1 MTAGPDEQDLAS
13 LKGRTMPVRDILDLF
28 RVRVRDHRSVHLISQ
43 ALRDAGL
50 TTLPDFAVCGLRSNV
65 DVVPLTAVPARATPA
80 GTGGEDEDGN
90 GDGDEEALPSHAL
103 PQRLLLGDIPSAR
116 RGVVS
121 VNPGTPLAQATFLMR
136 TEAVS
141 QVPVTTGMAQI
152 HGVVTWGSVARMYEA
167 GKPPMLD
174 NAMEKDSLPLSD
186 ARQELFAALP
196 VIREHGYLL
205 VRGDDGCLSGI
216 VTAADVTERF
226 EGAARP
232 FFIVGE
238 IESLLRRCLG
248 AALDQ
253 EAIKAVQTNKKA
265 EHRTGQVSDLMF
277 GDYLRL
283 LDGEQPKQSLAERAD
298 RNWEALKWP
307 NMPREQFI
315 GRLKRVKDIRN
326 RIAHF
331 DEKPL
336 PEQMIEELTT
346 FAKVLRAFAP

>member
-1 MTAGPDEQDLAS
+1 MTTRPSERDLAS
-13 LKGRTMPVRDILDLF
+13 LKGRTVPVQDILDLF
-28 RVRVRDHRSVHLISQ
+28 QVRVRDHRSVHLISQ
-43 ALRDAGL
+43 ALTDAGL

-65 DVVPLTAVPARATPA
+65 DVVPLAAVPAQATPA
-80 GTGGEDEDGN
+80 TPDDEEE
-90 GDGDEEALPSHAL
+90 EEALPSHAL

-116 RGVVS
+116 RGLVS
-121 VNPGTPLAQATFLMR
+121 VGPGTPLAQATFLMK
-136 TEAVS
+136 TEGVS
-141 QVPVTTGMAQI
+141 QIPVTTGMAQV
-152 HGVVTWGSVARMYEA
+152 HGVVTWGSVAKMYEA
-167 GKPPMLD
+167 GKPPTLD
-174 NAMEKDSLPLSD
+174 NAMEKDSLPLAD
-186 ARQELFAALP
+186 ARQEFFSALP

-216 VTAADVTERF
+216 VTAADITDRF

-253 EAIKAVQTNKKA
+253 EAIKAVQTNKKPD
-265 EHRTGQVSDLMF
+265 HRSGQVSDLMF
-277 GDYLRL
+277 GDYLKL
-283 LDGEQPKQSLAERAD
+283 LDGDQTKQSFAERAD
-298 RNWEALKWP
+298 ANWEALKWP
-307 NMPREQFI
+307 SMPRQQFI

-336 PEQMIEELTT
+336 PQELLDELTT
-346 FAKVLRAFAP
+346 FAKVLREFVA

>member
-1 MTAGPDEQDLAS
+1 MTTRPSEQDLAS
-13 LKGRTMPVRDILDLF
+13 LKGKTVPVQEILDLF
-28 RVRVRDHRSVHLISQ
+28 HVRVRDHRSVHLISQ
-43 ALRDAGL
+43 TLTDAGL

-65 DVVPLTAVPARATPA
+65 DVVPLASVPAQAAPA
-80 GTGGEDEDGN
+80 EAEDE
-90 GDGDEEALPSHAL
+90 DEEALPSHAL

-116 RGVVS
+116 RGVVC
-121 VNPGTPLAQATFLMR
+121 VGPGTPLAQTTFLMR
-136 TEAVS
+136 THGIS

-152 HGVVTWGSVARMYEA
+152 HGVVTWGSVAKMYEA
-167 GKPPMLD
+167 GKPSTLD
-174 NAMEKDSLPLSD
+174 NAMEKDSLPLAD
-186 ARQELFAALP
+186 ARQEFFAALP

-205 VRGDDGCLSGI
+205 VRGDDGCLLGM

-253 EAIKAVQTNKKA
+253 EAIKAVQTNKKP

-283 LDGEQPKQSLAERAD
+283 LDGDQTKQSLAERAD
-298 RNWEALKWP
+298 ANWEALKWP

-336 PEQMIEELTT
+336 PEQMLDELTT
-346 FAKVLRAFAP
+346 FAKVLREFVS

>member
-1 MTAGPDEQDLAS
+1 MTTRPSEKDLAA
-13 LKGRTMPVRDILDLF
+13 LKGSTVPVQGILDLF
-28 RVRVRDHRSVHLISQ
+28 QVRVRDHRTVHLISQ
-43 ALRDAGL
+43 ALADSGL
-50 TTLPDFAVCGLRSNV
+50 TTLPDFAVCGLRSSV
-65 DVVPLTAVPARATPA
+65 DVVPIASVPAQA
-80 GTGGEDEDGN
+80 GPVESDA
-90 GDGDEEALPSHAL
+90 GDEADEALPSL
-103 PQRLLLGDIPSAR
+103 PQRLLLGDIPSAK
-116 RGVVS
+116 RGVRGVTLGNS
-121 VNPGTPLAQATFLMR
+121 LAHATFLMR
-136 TEAVS
+136 TESFS

-167 GKPPMLD
+167 GKAATLE
-174 NAMEKDSLPLSD
+174 NAMEKDSLPVAD

-196 VIREHGYLL
+196 VVKEHGYLL

-226 EGAARP
+226 EGSARP

-248 AALDQ
+248 AALDE
-253 EAIKAVQTNKKA
+253 EAVKAVQTNKKP

-283 LDGEQPKQSLAERAD
+283 LDGDQAKQSLAQSAD
-298 RNWEALKWP
+298 LNWEALKWP

-336 PEQMIEELTT
+336 PKQMIEELTA
-346 FAKVLRAFAP
+346 FAALLRAFVS

>member
-1 MTAGPDEQDLAS
+1 MTTRPYERDVAS
-13 LKGRTMPVRDILDLF
+13 LKGRTVSVQEILDLF
-28 RVRVRDHRSVHLISQ
+28 QVRVRDHRSVHRISQ
-43 ALRDAGL
+43 ALTDAGL
-50 TTLPDFAVCGLRSNV
+50 TTLPDFAVCGLRSTV
-65 DVVPLTAVPARATPA
+65 DVVPLAAVPAQRTPA
-80 GTGGEDEDGN
+80 DADDEADAT
-90 GDGDEEALPSHAL
+90 DEALPSHAL

-116 RGVVS
+116 RGLMS
-121 VNPGTPLAQATFLMR
+121 VGPGTPLSQATFLMR
-136 TEAVS
+136 TKGFS
-141 QVPVTTGMAQI
+141 QIPVTTGMAQV
-152 HGVVTWGSVARMYEA
+152 HGVVTWGSVAKMYEA
-167 GKPPMLD
+167 GKEATLD
-174 NAMEKDSLPLSD
+174 NAMEKDSLPVFDS
-186 ARQELFAALP
+186 RQEFFAVLP

-248 AALDQ
+248 AALDV
-253 EAIKAVQTNKKA
+253 ETIKAVQTNRKP
-265 EHRTGQVSDLMF
+265 EQRTGQVSDLMF

-283 LDGEQPKQSLAERAD
+283 LDGDQTKQSLAERAD

-315 GRLKRVKDIRN
+315 GLLKRVNVIRN

-331 DEKPL
+331 SEKPL
-336 PEQMIEELTT
+336 PPEMTDELTT
-346 FAKVLRAFAP
+346 FAKVLREFAS

>member
-1 MTAGPDEQDLAS
+1 MTSAPSRQDLAA
-13 LKGRTMPVRDILDLF
+13 LKGKSVPVQDILDLF
-28 RVRVRDHRSVHLISQ
+28 QIRVRDHRSVHRISQ
-43 ALRDAGL
+43 ALTDAGL

-65 DVVPLTAVPARATPA
+65 DVVPLASIPAQAVSVDTE
-80 GTGGEDEDGN
+80 EDES
-90 GDGDEEALPSHAL
+90 EEALPSAAL

-116 RGVVS
+116 RGLVS
-121 VNPGTPLAQATFLMR
+121 VGPGTPLPQATFLMR
-136 TEAVS
+136 TKGVA

-152 HGVVTWGSVARMYEA
+152 HGVVTWGSVAKMYEA
-167 GKPPMLD
+167 GKQPTLD
-174 NAMEKDSLPLSD
+174 NAMEKDSLPVAD
-186 ARQELFAALP
+186 TRQEFFSALP

-216 VTAADVTERF
+216 ITAADVTDRF

-248 AALDQ
+248 TALD
-253 EAIKAVQTNKKA
+253 EETIKSVQTNKKP

-283 LDGEQPKQSLAERAD
+283 LDGGQTKTSLAEAAD
-298 RNWEALKWP
+298 ANWEALKWP

-336 PEQMIEELTT
+336 PQEMLDELTT
-346 FAKVLRAFAP
+346 FAKLLRVFAP

>member
-1 MTAGPDEQDLAS
+1 MMTGPHERDVAS
-13 LKGRTMPVRDILDLF
+13 LKGRTVSVQEILDLF
-28 RVRVRDHRSVHLISQ
+28 RVRVRDHRSVHHISQ
-43 ALRDAGL
+43 ALTDAGL
-50 TTLPDFAVCGLRSNV
+50 TTLPDFAVCGLRSTV
-65 DVVPLTAVPARATPA
+65 DVVPLTSIPAQRATTDA
-80 GTGGEDEDGN
+80 AEGTDET
-90 GDGDEEALPSHAL
+90 EEALPSHAL
-103 PQRLLLGDIPSAR
+103 PQRLLLGDIPAAR
-116 RGVVS
+116 RGLVS
-121 VNPGTPLAQATFLMR
+121 VGPSTPLSHTTFLMR
-136 TEAVS
+136 TKGLS
-141 QVPVTTGMAQI
+141 QVPVTTGMAQV
-152 HGVVTWGSVARMYEA
+152 HGVVTWGSVAKMYEA
-167 GKPPMLD
+167 GKQPTLD
-174 NAMEKDSLPLSD
+174 NAMEKDSLPVAD
-186 ARQELFAALP
+186 ARQEFFAALP

-205 VRGDDGCLSGI
+205 VRGDDGCLSGS

-248 AALDQ
+248 AALDP
-253 EAIKAVQTNKKA
+253 ETIKTVQTNRKP

-283 LDGEQPKQSLAERAD
+283 LDSSQTKQTLAKQAD
-298 RNWEALKWP
+298 LNWEALKWP

-336 PEQMIEELTT
+336 PQEMLDELTT
-346 FAKVLRAFAP
+346 FAKVLRAFVS

>member
-1 MTAGPDEQDLAS
+1 MTTPPSGQDIAA
-13 LKGRTMPVRDILDLF
+13 LKGRTVPVQDILDLF
-28 RVRVRDHRSVHLISQ
+28 QVRVRDHRTVHRISQ
-43 ALRDAGL
+43 AFTDAGL

-65 DVVPLTAVPARATPA
+65 DVVPLASIPAQAAPVDPE
-80 GTGGEDEDGN
+80 EDET
-90 GDGDEEALPSHAL
+90 EEALPSAAL

-116 RGVVS
+116 RGLLS
-121 VNPGTPLAQATFLMR
+121 VGPSTPLAQTTFLMR
-136 TEAVS
+136 TKGVA

-152 HGVVTWGSVARMYEA
+152 HGVVTWGSVAKMYEA
-167 GKPPMLD
+167 GKQPTLD
-174 NAMEKDSLPLSD
+174 NAMEKDSLPVAD
-186 ARQELFAALP
+186 TRQEFFSALP
-196 VIREHGYLL
+196 IIREHGYLL
-205 VRGDDGCLSGI
+205 VRGDDGCLSGV
-216 VTAADVTERF
+216 VTAADVTDRF

-248 AALDQ
+248 AALNE

-283 LDGEQPKQSLAERAD
+283 LDGDQTKTSLAEAAD
-298 RNWEALKWP
+298 ANWESLKWP

-336 PEQMIEELTT
+336 PKEMIDELTT
-346 FAKVLRAFAP
+346 FAKVLRAFVA

>member
-1 MTAGPDEQDLAS
+1 
-13 LKGRTMPVRDILDLF
+13 
-28 RVRVRDHRSVHLISQ
+28 
-43 ALRDAGL
+43 
-50 TTLPDFAVCGLRSNV
+50 
-65 DVVPLTAVPARATPA
+65 
-80 GTGGEDEDGN
+80 
-90 GDGDEEALPSHAL
+90 
-103 PQRLLLGDIPSAR
+103 
-116 RGVVS
+116 
-121 VNPGTPLAQATFLMR
+121 MR
-136 TEAVS
+136 TESFS

-152 HGVVTWGSVARMYEA
+152 HGVITWGSVARMYEA
-167 GKPPMLD
+167 GKPATLE
-174 NAMEKDSLPLSD
+174 NAMEKDSLPVAD

-196 VIREHGYLL
+196 VIKEHGYLL

-226 EGAARP
+226 EGSARP

-253 EAIKAVQTNKKA
+253 ETIKSVQTNKKP

-283 LDGEQPKQSLAERAD
+283 LDGDQTKTSLAEAAD
-298 RNWEALKWP
+298 ANWEALKWP

-336 PEQMIEELTT
+336 PQEMIDELTT
-346 FAKVLRAFAP
+346 FAKVLRAFVS

>member
-1 MTAGPDEQDLAS
+1 MTVRPSEQDLAS
-13 LKGRTMPVRDILDLF
+13 LKGRAVPVQEILDLF
-28 RVRVRDHRSVHLISQ
+28 QVRVRDHRTVHQISQ
-43 ALRDAGL
+43 ALTDAGL
-50 TTLPDFAVCGLRSNV
+50 STLPDFAVCSLRSTV
-65 DVVPLTAVPARATPA
+65 DVVPLAAIPAQASPVEA
-80 GTGGEDEDGN
+80 EEEM
-90 GDGDEEALPSHAL
+90 EEALPSQAL

-116 RGVVS
+116 RGLVS
-121 VNPGTPLAQATFLMR
+121 VGPGTPLGQTTFLMR
-136 TEAVS
+136 TKNVA

-152 HGVVTWGSVARMYEA
+152 HGVITWGSVAKMYEA
-167 GKPPMLD
+167 GKPPTLD
-174 NAMEKDSLPLSD
+174 NAMEKDSLPLAD
-186 ARQELFAALP
+186 ARQEFFAALP

-253 EAIKAVQTNKKA
+253 EAINAVQTNKKP
-265 EHRTGQVSDLMF
+265 EHRTGQVTDLMF

-283 LDGEQPKQSLAERAD
+283 LDGNQTKQSMAEEAD
-298 RNWEALKWP
+298 ANWAALKWP

-336 PEQMIEELTT
+336 PQEMIDELTT
-346 FAKVLRAFAP
+346 FAKVLRAFVS

>member
-1 MTAGPDEQDLAS
+1 MTIKPSEQDITA
-13 LKGRTMPVRDILDLF
+13 LKGRTLPLRGILDLF
-28 RVRVRDHRSVHLISQ
+28 QVRVRDHRSVHLISQ
-43 ALRDAGL
+43 ALTDAGL
-50 TTLPDFAVCGLRSNV
+50 TTLPDFALCSLSSNV
-65 DVVPLTAVPARATPA
+65 DVVPLASVPAQATPA
-80 GTGGEDEDGN
+80 ETEDAE
-90 GDGDEEALPSHAL
+90 EEALPSHAL
-103 PQRLLLGDIPSAR
+103 PQRLLLGDIPSAK
-116 RGVVS
+116 RGVVC
-121 VNPGTPLAQATFLMR
+121 VGLGTPLAQATFLMR
-136 TEAVS
+136 TEVVS

-152 HGVVTWGSVARMYEA
+152 HGVVTWGSVAKMYEA
-167 GKPPMLD
+167 GKPPTLD
-174 NAMEKDSLPLSD
+174 NAMEKDSLPLAD
-186 ARQELFAALP
+186 ARQEFFAALP
-196 VIREHGYLL
+196 VIRDHGYLL

-216 VTAADVTERF
+216 VTASDVTDRF

-253 EAIKAVQTNKKA
+253 EAIKAVQTNKKP

-277 GDYLRL
+277 GDYLKL
-283 LDGEQPKQSLAERAD
+283 LDGNQTKQSMAERANA
-298 RNWEALKWP
+298 NWTALKWP

-336 PEQMIEELTT
+336 PQQMIDELTT
-346 FAKVLRAFAP
+346 FAKVLREFVS

>member
-1 MTAGPDEQDLAS
+1 MTTRPSEKDLAA
-13 LKGRTMPVRDILDLF
+13 LKGTTVPVQGILDLF
-28 RVRVRDHRSVHLISQ
+28 QVRVRDHRTVHLIAQ
-43 ALRDAGL
+43 ALADSGL
-50 TTLPDFAVCGLRSNV
+50 TTLPDFAVCGLRSSV
-65 DVVPLTAVPARATPA
+65 DVVPLVSVPAQA
-80 GTGGEDEDGN
+80 GPVETAGEETD
-90 GDGDEEALPSHAL
+90 EALPSL
-103 PQRLLLGDIPSAR
+103 PQRLLLSDLPSAK
-116 RGVVS
+116 RGVRGVTLGNS
-121 VNPGTPLAQATFLMR
+121 LAHATFLMR
-136 TEAVS
+136 TESFS

-167 GKPPMLD
+167 GKDATLE
-174 NAMEKDSLPLSD
+174 NAMEKDSLPVAD
-186 ARQELFAALP
+186 ARQELFSALP
-196 VIREHGYLL
+196 VVREHGYLL

-226 EGAARP
+226 AGSARP

-248 AALDQ
+248 AALD
-253 EAIKAVQTNKKA
+253 EGSVKAVQTNKKP
-265 EHRTGQVSDLMF
+265 EHRSGQVSDLMF

-283 LDGEQPKQSLAERAD
+283 LDGDQAKQSLAQQAD

-315 GRLKRVKDIRN
+315 GRLTRVKDIRN

-336 PEQMIEELTT
+336 PAKMIEELTA
-346 FAKVLRAFAP
+346 FAALLRAFVS

>member
-1 MTAGPDEQDLAS
+1 MTTRPSEKDLAA
-13 LKGRTMPVRDILDLF
+13 LKGTTVPVQGILDLF
-28 RVRVRDHRSVHLISQ
+28 QVRVRDHRTVHLIAQ
-43 ALRDAGL
+43 ALADSGL
-50 TTLPDFAVCGLRSNV
+50 TTLPDFAVCGLRSSV
-65 DVVPLTAVPARATPA
+65 DVVPLVSVPAQA
-80 GTGGEDEDGN
+80 GPVETAGEETD
-90 GDGDEEALPSHAL
+90 EALPSL
-103 PQRLLLGDIPSAR
+103 PQRLLLSDLPSAK
-116 RGVVS
+116 RGVRGVTLGNS
-121 VNPGTPLAQATFLMR
+121 LAHATFLMR
-136 TEAVS
+136 TESFS

-167 GKPPMLD
+167 GKDATLE
-174 NAMEKDSLPLSD
+174 NAMEKDSLPVAD
-186 ARQELFAALP
+186 ARQELFSSLP
-196 VIREHGYLL
+196 VVREHGYLL

-226 EGAARP
+226 AGSARP

-248 AALDQ
+248 AALD
-253 EAIKAVQTNKKA
+253 EGSVKAVQINKKP

-283 LDGEQPKQSLAERAD
+283 LDGDQAKQSLAQQAD

-315 GRLKRVKDIRN
+315 GRLTRVKDIRN

-336 PEQMIEELTT
+336 PAKMIEELTA
-346 FAKVLRAFAP
+346 FAALLRAFVS

>member
-1 MTAGPDEQDLAS
+1 MVPLVSVPAQARPVETAGEETD
-13 LKGRTMPVRDILDLF
+13 
-28 RVRVRDHRSVHLISQ
+28 
-43 ALRDAGL
+43 
-50 TTLPDFAVCGLRSNV
+50 
-65 DVVPLTAVPARATPA
+65 
-80 GTGGEDEDGN
+80 
-90 GDGDEEALPSHAL
+90 EALPSL
-103 PQRLLLGDIPSAR
+103 PQRLLLSDLPSAK
-116 RGVVS
+116 RGVRGVTLGNS
-121 VNPGTPLAQATFLMR
+121 LAHATFLMR
-136 TEAVS
+136 TESFS

-167 GKPPMLD
+167 GKDATLE
-174 NAMEKDSLPLSD
+174 NAMEKDSLPVAD
-186 ARQELFAALP
+186 ARQELFSALP
-196 VIREHGYLL
+196 VVREHGYLL

-226 EGAARP
+226 AGSARP

-248 AALDQ
+248 SALD
-253 EAIKAVQTNKKA
+253 EESVKAVQTNKKP

-283 LDGEQPKQSLAERAD
+283 LDGDQAKQSLAQQAD

-315 GRLKRVKDIRN
+315 GRLTRVKDIRN

-336 PEQMIEELTT
+336 PAKMIEELTA
-346 FAKVLRAFAP
+346 FAALLRAFVS

>member
-1 MTAGPDEQDLAS
+1 MTTRPDERDVAS
-13 LKGRTMPVRDILDLF
+13 LKGRTVSVREILDLF
-28 RVRVRDHRSVHLISQ
+28 QVRVRDHRSVHRISQ
-43 ALRDAGL
+43 ALADAGL
-50 TTLPDFAVCGLRSNV
+50 TTLPDFAVCGLRSTV
-65 DVVPLTAVPARATPA
+65 EVVPLASVPAQRTSVEAD
-80 GTGGEDEDGN
+80 DETD
-90 GDGDEEALPSHAL
+90 DALPSHAL

-116 RGVVS
+116 RGLLS
-121 VNPGTPLAQATFLMR
+121 VGPGTPLSQTTFLMR
-136 TEAVS
+136 TKGLS
-141 QVPVTTGMAQI
+141 QVPVTTGMAQV
-152 HGVVTWGSVARMYEA
+152 HGVVTWGSVAKMYEA
-167 GKPPMLD
+167 GKPATLD
-174 NAMEKDSLPLSD
+174 NAMEKDSLPVAD
-186 ARQELFAALP
+186 ARQEFFTALP

-248 AALDQ
+248 AALDG
-253 EAIKAVQTNKKA
+253 EAIRAVQTNRKP
-265 EHRTGQVSDLMF
+265 EQRSGQVSDLMF
-277 GDYLRL
+277 GDYLKL
-283 LDGEQPKQSLAERAD
+283 LDGDQTKQSLAERAD

-315 GRLKRVKDIRN
+315 GLLKRVKDIRN

-336 PEQMIEELTT
+336 PQEMLDELTT

>member
-1 MTAGPDEQDLAS
+1 MTTPPSGQELAA
-13 LKGRTMPVRDILDLF
+13 LKGRTVPVQDILDLF
-28 RVRVRDHRSVHLISQ
+28 QVRVRDHRTVHRISQ
-43 ALRDAGL
+43 ALTDAGL
-50 TTLPDFAVCGLRSNV
+50 MTLPDFAVCGLRSNV
-65 DVVPLTAVPARATPA
+65 DVLPLASVPALAAPA
-80 GTGGEDEDGN
+80 DPEEDETD
-90 GDGDEEALPSHAL
+90 EALPSAAL

-116 RGVVS
+116 RGLVS
-121 VNPGTPLAQATFLMR
+121 VGPGTPLAQTTFLMR
-136 TEAVS
+136 TKGVA

-152 HGVVTWGSVARMYEA
+152 HGVVTWGSVAKMYEA
-167 GKPPMLD
+167 GKQPTLD
-174 NAMEKDSLPLSD
+174 NAMEKDSLPVAD
-186 ARQELFAALP
+186 TRQEFFSALP

-216 VTAADVTERF
+216 VTAADVTDRF

-248 AALDQ
+248 AALDD
-253 EAIKAVQTNKKA
+253 ESIKAVQTNKKP

-283 LDGEQPKQSLAERAD
+283 LDGDQAKPSLAEAAD
-298 RNWEALKWP
+298 INWQALKWP

-336 PEQMIEELTT
+336 PQQMIEELTT
-346 FAKVLRAFAP
+346 FAKLLRAFVA

>member
-1 MTAGPDEQDLAS
+1 MTTRPHEGDVSS
-13 LKGRTMPVRDILDLF
+13 LKGRTVSVQEILDLF
-28 RVRVRDHRSVHLISQ
+28 QVRVRDHRTVHLISQ
-43 ALRDAGL
+43 ALTDAGL
-50 TTLPDFAVCGLRSNV
+50 TTLPDFAVCGLRSRV
-65 DVVPLTAVPARATPA
+65 DVVPLAAVPAQRTPA
-80 GTGGEDEDGN
+80 DTDDEADVT
-90 GDGDEEALPSHAL
+90 DEALPSHAL

-121 VNPGTPLAQATFLMR
+121 VGPGTPLSQTTFLMR
-136 TEAVS
+136 TKGLA
-141 QVPVTTGMAQI
+141 QVPVTTGMAQV
-152 HGVVTWGSVARMYEA
+152 HGVITWGSVAKMYEA
-167 GKPPMLD
+167 GKAATLD
-174 NAMEKDSLPLSD
+174 NAMEKDSLPVAD
-186 ARQELFAALP
+186 ARQEFFAALP

-216 VTAADVTERF
+216 VTAADVTDRF

-248 AALDQ
+248 AALDT
-253 EAIKAVQTNKKA
+253 EAIKAVQTNKKP

-283 LDGEQPKQSLAERAD
+283 LDGDQTKQSFAERAD

-307 NMPREQFI
+307 NMPREQFV
-315 GRLKRVKDIRN
+315 GLLKRVKDIRN

-336 PEQMIEELTT
+336 PPEMIDELTT
-346 FAKVLRAFAP
+346 FAKVLRAFAS

>member
-1 MTAGPDEQDLAS
+1 MTTRPDDRDITS
-13 LKGRTMPVRDILDLF
+13 FKGRTVPVQDILDLF

-43 ALRDAGL
+43 ALTDAGL
-50 TTLPDFAVCGLRSNV
+50 TTLPDFAVCGLRSSV
-65 DVVPLTAVPARATPA
+65 EVVPLTAVPAQAAPP
-80 GTGGEDEDGN
+80 DETVDE
-90 GDGDEEALPSHAL
+90 DEEALPSHAL
-103 PQRLLLGDIPSAR
+103 PQRLLLSDIPSAR
-116 RGVVS
+116 RGAACVG
-121 VNPGTPLAQATFLMR
+121 PGTPLAQATFLMR
-136 TEAVS
+136 TEGVS

-152 HGVVTWGSVARMYEA
+152 HGVVTWRSVARMYEA
-167 GKPPMLD
+167 GKHPTLD
-174 NAMEKDSLPLSD
+174 NAMEKDSLPLAD
-186 ARQELFAALP
+186 ARQEFFAVLP

-216 VTAADVTERF
+216 VTAADVTDRF

-253 EAIKAVQTNKKA
+253 EAVKAVQTNKKA

-283 LDGEQPKQSLAERAD
+283 LDGGQTKQSLAERAD
-298 RNWEALKWP
+298 ANWTALNWQS
-307 NMPREQFI
+307 MPREQFI

-336 PEQMIEELTT
+336 PEQMIDELTT
-346 FAKVLRAFAP
+346 FAKVLREFVS

>member
-1 MTAGPDEQDLAS
+1 MTTTPSGQDLAA
-13 LKGRTMPVRDILDLF
+13 LKGRTVPVQDILDLF
-28 RVRVRDHRSVHLISQ
+28 RVRVRDHRTVHRISQ
-43 ALRDAGL
+43 ALTDAGL
-50 TTLPDFAVCGLRSNV
+50 ATLPDFAVCGLRSDV
-65 DVVPLTAVPARATPA
+65 DVVPLASVPAQAAPA
-80 GTGGEDEDGN
+80 DPEEDEA
-90 GDGDEEALPSHAL
+90 EEALPSAAL

-116 RGVVS
+116 RGLVS
-121 VNPGTPLAQATFLMR
+121 VGPATPLAQTTFLMR
-136 TEAVS
+136 TNGVS

-152 HGVVTWGSVARMYEA
+152 HGVVTWGSVAKMYEA
-167 GKPPMLD
+167 GKAPTLE
-174 NAMEKDSLPLSD
+174 NAMEKDSFPLAD
-186 ARQELFAALP
+186 TRQEFFSALP

-216 VTAADVTERF
+216 VTAADVTDRF

-248 AALDQ
+248 AALDE

-283 LDGEQPKQSLAERAD
+283 LDGGQTKTAPAERAD
-298 RNWEALKWP
+298 ANWEALKWP

-336 PEQMIEELTT
+336 PQELLDELTT
-346 FAKVLRAFAP
+346 FAKLLRAFAA

>member
-1 MTAGPDEQDLAS
+1 MTSTPIGQEISA
-13 LKGRTMPVRDILDLF
+13 LKGRTVPVQDILDLF
-28 RVRVRDHRSVHLISQ
+28 QVRVRDHRTVHRISQ
-43 ALRDAGL
+43 ALTDAGL
-50 TTLPDFAVCGLRSNV
+50 TTLPDFAVCGQRSNV
-65 DVVPLTAVPARATPA
+65 DVVPLASVPAQA
-80 GTGGEDEDGN
+80 GPVDAEEDET
-90 GDGDEEALPSHAL
+90 EEALPSAAL

-116 RGVVS
+116 RGLLS
-121 VNPGTPLAQATFLMR
+121 VGPATPLAQATFLMR
-136 TEAVS
+136 TNGVS
-141 QVPVTTGMAQI
+141 QLPVTTGMAQI
-152 HGVVTWGSVARMYEA
+152 HGVVTWGSVAKMYEA
-167 GKPPMLD
+167 GKAPSLE
-174 NAMEKDSLPLSD
+174 NAMEKDSFPLAD
-186 ARQELFAALP
+186 TRQEFFSALP

-216 VTAADVTERF
+216 ITAADVTDRF

-248 AALDQ
+248 TALDRESIQ
-253 EAIKAVQTNKKA
+253 AVQTNKKP

-283 LDGEQPKQSLAERAD
+283 LDGDQTKTSLAERAD
-298 RNWEALKWP
+298 ANWEALKWP

-336 PEQMIEELTT
+336 PQGMLDELTT
-346 FAKVLRAFAP
+346 FAKLLREFVA

>member
-1 MTAGPDEQDLAS
+1 MTTRPDERDVAS
-13 LKGRTMPVRDILDLF
+13 LKGRTVSVQEILDVF
-28 RVRVRDHRSVHLISQ
+28 QVRVRDHRTVHLISQ
-43 ALRDAGL
+43 ALTDAGL

-65 DVVPLTAVPARATPA
+65 DVVPLTSVSAQGTPA
-80 GTGGEDEDGN
+80 DVDDEADAA
-90 GDGDEEALPSHAL
+90 DEALPSHAL

-121 VNPGTPLAQATFLMR
+121 VGPCTPLSQTTFLMR
-136 TEAVS
+136 TKGLS
-141 QVPVTTGMAQI
+141 QVPVTTGMAQV
-152 HGVVTWGSVARMYEA
+152 HGVVTWGSVAKMYES
-167 GKPPMLD
+167 GKPATLD
-174 NAMEKDSLPLSD
+174 NAMEKDALPVAD
-186 ARQELFAALP
+186 ARQEFFTALP

-248 AALDQ
+248 AALDT
-253 EAIKAVQTNKKA
+253 EAIKAVQTNRKP

-283 LDGEQPKQSLAERAD
+283 LDGNQTKPSLAERAD

-307 NMPREQFI
+307 NMPREQFV
-315 GRLKRVKDIRN
+315 GLLKRVKDIRN

-336 PEQMIEELTT
+336 PQAMIDELTT
-346 FAKVLRAFAP
+346 FAKVLRAFAS